1 MLFNEKLGI
10 RNANWTDYLDALLQF
25 KISEPPDLQGKVLQV
40 YEFLR
45 SSRLS
50 EEDLLSLLWV
60 TENFQDQ
67 GVIANQVCKDYIR

>member
-25 KISEPPDLQGKVLQV
+25 KISEISPPDLQGKVLQV

-50 EEDLLSLLWV
+50 EEDLLSLL
-60 TENFQDQ
+60 
-67 GVIANQVCKDYIR
+67 